1 MRLSELHP
9 DLSREERC
17 ELAADCGISTG
28 YLWQLATRWR
38 GKKPT
43 VDLLAKLAAAE
54 PRLTV
59 GELVKEFSDIQPAL
73 VDGDAGEGV

>member
-9 DLSREERC
+9 VLSREERC
-17 ELAADCGISTG
+17 ALAVACGISTG

-38 GKKPT
+38 RKKPT

-59 GELVKEFSDIQPAL
+59 AELVKEFADVQTAF
-73 VDGDAGEGV
+73 AGSAF